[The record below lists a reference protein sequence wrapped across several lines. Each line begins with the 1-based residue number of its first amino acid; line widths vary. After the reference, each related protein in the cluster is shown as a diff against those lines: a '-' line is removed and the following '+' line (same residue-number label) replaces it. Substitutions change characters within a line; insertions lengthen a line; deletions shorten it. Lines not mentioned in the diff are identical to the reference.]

1 MPEANTYSLQ
11 EDLEL
16 LVAAAQQGAKIALS
30 YFGNSPKSWTKEGDT
45 PVSVADIEV
54 DQFLASKLRNAR
66 PEYGWLSEETE
77 DDLTRK
83 DHETVFIIDPIDG
96 TRAFLNGRDE
106 WCLSLAVVKN
116 GRPTVGVIFCPVRDE
131 LYTAQK
137 GGGSFLN
144 QEKIAISDRSDV
156 TGAYIAG
163 PTSFLG
169 KEGVK
174 REQIRFSPYLGSLAY
189 RFALVAC
196 GKLDAGLA
204 RARARDWDLA
214 AADLIISEAGG
225 QLVDLSGSTL
235 YYNKTKTNHPG
246 LVASSAKLFKR
257 LQGISVGG

>member
-1 MPEANTYSLQ
+1 MPEANKHSLQ

-16 LVAAAQQGAKIALS
+16 LVSAALEGGKIALS
-30 YFGNSPKSWTKEGDT
+30 YFGNSPKNWTKEGDS

-54 DQFLASKLRNAR
+54 DQFLASKLREAR
-66 PEYGWLSEETE
+66 PDYGWLSEETE
-77 DDLTRK
+77 DDLVRK

-131 LYTAQK
+131 LYTSVK
-137 GGGSFLN
+137 GGGSHLN
-144 QEKIAISDRSDV
+144 QEKIVVSDRPSV

-163 PTSFLG
+163 PVSFLE

-174 REQIRFSPYLGSLAY
+174 SEQIRFSPYLGSLAY

-235 YYNKTKTNHPG
+235 YYNKTRTNHPG

-257 LQGISVGG
+257 LQGISVED

>member
-1 MPEANTYSLQ
+1 MPEADTHTLQ
-11 EDLEL
+11 DDLEL
-16 LVAAAQQGAKIALS
+16 LVSAALKGGEIALS
-30 YFGNSPKSWTKEGDT
+30 YFGNSPKNWTKEGDS

-54 DQFLASKLRNAR
+54 DLFLSSTLREAR
-66 PEYGWLSEETE
+66 PQYGWLSEETT
-77 DDLTRK
+77 DDLVRK
-83 DHETVFIIDPIDG
+83 EYETVFIVDPIDG

-106 WCLSLAVVKN
+106 WCLSLAVVTN
-116 GRPTVGVIFCPVRDE
+116 GRPTVGVIYCPIREE
-131 LYTAQK
+131 LYTAVCGAGSHLNRQK
-137 GGGSFLN
+137 ISVSDKQSVPGS
-144 QEKIAISDRSDV
+144 
-156 TGAYIAG
+156 YIAG
-163 PTSFLG
+163 PVSFLE

-235 YYNKTKTNHPG
+235 CYNKTKTNHPG

-257 LQGISVGG
+257 LQGISVED